1 MYLKPIKQPTWLG
14 CSFSPSPGHHSAAP
28 IPSHTWC
35 FIFLMM
41 NSETGDKFLRTC
53 GACPWSLWSQ
63 PARFLTR
70 WSDEGHGENKIE
82 QNRLKMVQG
91 FSPEN
96 DNPYCT
102 APACP
107 SAARSPVA
115 ACSSTPARGR
125 NEQVDQT
132 EEKPTLR
139 SLFFISACS
148 SCVSSSCS
156 SSLWQTTN
164 VNHECNIMFLW
175 TTKAILS
182 PPASLLELIQLL
194 LGGFCCFLPFT
205 SLPPPVPE
213 FFVRSLWT
221 KWNILHFKGLRR
233 WFLLCL
239 LSITWERRCFIARS
253 HGLSPR
259 YQVANPR
266 GSEVVWHQ
274 MATPRWTRS
283 HWWLHLALASQKI
296 CFPPHFSIKSL
307 E

>member
-1 MYLKPIKQPTWLG
+1 MKWSNFDCEPSHPAPTRGMHFSQLQRSFYPRNLPNWGGGNTKIWNMYLKTIKQPTWLG

-35 FIFLMM
+35 IIFLMM
-41 NSETGDKFLRTC
+41 NSQTGDKFLRTC

-91 FSPEN
+91 CSPEN

-125 NEQVDQT
+125 NELVDQT

-156 SSLWQTTN
+156 SSLWQ
-164 VNHECNIMFLW
+164 NIFQPWMFLW

-205 SLPPPVPE
+205 CLPPPVPE
-213 FFVRSLWT
+213 FFVFVRSLST
-221 KWNILHFKGLRR
+221 KYFT
-233 WFLLCL
+233 F
-239 LSITWERRCFIARS
+239 
-253 HGLSPR
+253 
-259 YQVANPR
+259 
-266 GSEVVWHQ
+266 
-274 MATPRWTRS
+274 
-283 HWWLHLALASQKI
+283 
-296 CFPPHFSIKSL
+296 
-307 E
+307 

>member
-1 MYLKPIKQPTWLG
+1 MYFNPIKQSTWLG

-35 FIFLMM
+35 IIFLMM
-41 NSETGDKFLRTC
+41 NSKAGDKILRTC

-70 WSDEGHGENKIE
+70 WSDEGHGENKTE

-91 FSPEN
+91 CSPEN

-132 EEKPTLR
+132 EENPTLR

-156 SSLWQTTN
+156 SSLWQTRN
-164 VNHECNIMFLW
+164 VNHEC
-175 TTKAILS
+175 S
-182 PPASLLELIQLL
+182 YEPQRQY
-194 LGGFCCFLPFT
+194 C
-205 SLPPPVPE
+205 
-213 FFVRSLWT
+213 
-221 KWNILHFKGLRR
+221 
-233 WFLLCL
+233 
-239 LSITWERRCFIARS
+239 
-253 HGLSPR
+253 
-259 YQVANPR
+259 
-266 GSEVVWHQ
+266 
-274 MATPRWTRS
+274 
-283 HWWLHLALASQKI
+283 LHLLPSWNSSSSSLAASAAFFHSPA
-296 CFPPHFSIKSL
+296 FPRQYLNFSFSWCHYQQNGIF
-307 E
+307 

>member
-1 MYLKPIKQPTWLG
+1 MKWSNFDCEPSHPAPTRGMHFSQLQRSFYPRNLPNWGGGNTKIWNMYLKTIKQPTWLG

-35 FIFLMM
+35 IIFLMM

-70 WSDEGHGENKIE
+70 WSDEGHGENKIG

-91 FSPEN
+91 CSPEN

-125 NEQVDQT
+125 NELVDQT

-164 VNHECNIMFLW
+164 VNHECSYEPQRQYCLHLLPSWNSSSSSLAASAAFFHSPAFPRQYL
-175 TTKAILS
+175 AIIS
-182 PPASLLELIQLL
+182 Y
-194 LGGFCCFLPFT
+194 GGFIWMRM
-205 SLPPPVPE
+205 
-213 FFVRSLWT
+213 FFRCMV
-221 KWNILHFKGLRR
+221 
-233 WFLLCL
+233 
-239 LSITWERRCFIARS
+239 IT
-253 HGLSPR
+253 
-259 YQVANPR
+259 
-266 GSEVVWHQ
+266 
-274 MATPRWTRS
+274 
-283 HWWLHLALASQKI
+283 
-296 CFPPHFSIKSL
+296 
-307 E
+307 